1 MKKEVLAT
9 QLNRINYHNKMK
21 ISEAI
26 RVLKLANKW
35 RRGAEIE
42 MPDPKVFGEAIDL
55 AILKLKQNKKYISIL
70 KSKNH
75 NLLVQLSDI
84 KNGGY

>member
-1 MKKEVLAT
+1 
-9 QLNRINYHNKMK
+9 MK